1 MPLARNFVKLALLV
15 ALVQGSFAR
24 AQEPVP
30 APGPAADNV
39 VTLERAA
46 GLALTNSPVLRQA
59 RARIEQAQ
67 GLAIQAG
74 LYPNPQQNSG
84 NPNQL
89 GGGNS
94 LYSAGMSQEIV
105 RAGKLQLNQSAA
117 QQGVRQANL
126 DAVRQR
132 FELLTAV
139 RQQFF
144 TLLATQKRVDT
155 LRELRRIAQQSESTS
170 GKLLEGGQGTK
181 SDVLLLRIE
190 LRRIEASLRSAEFA
204 SAAGAQQLASLV
216 GLPDMKIDR
225 VEGNLAMVLPDFDD
239 PQVREQLL
247 TGSSLVESARA
258 EIVRTQFLL
267 RRAEVEPTPNL
278 ILNGGYQWS
287 VNQPHS
293 QALVA
298 LYFTMPI
305 WDRNQG
311 NIRAAG
317 ANVRQSVA
325 QLTTVQNELLRQL
338 AESLGRYRA
347 AQRTVAYYDTSILPD
362 AQQTFK
368 LVQKGWEAGQFPFL
382 QLLQTQRS
390 VFEANLDYISALQ
403 DRLTAA
409 ASIAGLLQLEQFP

>member
-1 MPLARNFVKLALLV
+1 MPVVRSHVNLVLLLAL
-15 ALVQGSFAR
+15 AQGGFAR

-30 APGPAADNV
+30 AANTV
-39 VTLERAA
+39 VTLERAV
-46 GLALTNSPVLRQA
+46 GLAQANSPVLRQS

-84 NPNQL
+84 NPNQF
-89 GGGNS
+89 GGTNS
-94 LYSAGMSQEIV
+94 LYSVGFSQEIV

-117 QQGVRQANL
+117 QQAVRQANL
-126 DAVRQR
+126 EYIRQR

-144 TLLATQKRVDT
+144 AVLAAQKRVET
-155 LRELRRIAQQSESTS
+155 LRDMRKIAQQSQDT
-170 GKLLEGGQGTK
+170 GVKLFQREQTGEAD
-181 SDVLLLRIE
+181 SLLLRID
-190 LRRIEASLRSAEFA
+190 LRRVEASFRSTEFVLA
-204 SAAGAQQLASLV
+204 SGKQQLAALV

-225 VEGNLAMVLPDFDD
+225 VDADLAMPLPNFDD

-247 TGSSLVESARA
+247 IGSSLVESARA

-267 RRAEVEPTPNL
+267 QRAEVEVIPNL
-278 ILNGGYQWS
+278 IVNSGYQWS
-287 VNQPHS
+287 VNNPHS
-293 QALVA
+293 QALVG
-298 LYFTMPI
+298 LYFNVPI

-325 QLTTVQNELLRQL
+325 QLNSVQNDLLRQL
-338 AESLGRYRA
+338 ADALGRFRA
-347 AQRTVAYYDTSILPD
+347 AQKTVEYYESGILPD
-362 AQQTFK
+362 AQRT
-368 LVQKGWEAGQFPFL
+368 LDLAQKGYQGGQLDFL
-382 QLLQTQRS
+382 RMLATQRS
-390 VFEANLDYISALQ
+390 VFDANLEYVAALQ

-409 ASIAGLLQLEQFP
+409 AAIAGLLQLERFP